1 MMGGGGG
8 YGKIFY
14 HSQQK
19 LFHVCVCVVITLY
32 VVFKKIICNEQTCH
46 HVPKPMSGLHFAY
59 LDVNTLEQLII
70 SLKSHIAVNE
80 LSLSLDIS
88 TCRAY
93 ADNASPKEQR
103 ISIALLIL
111 PSGFFNQAIA
121 KTSAETA
128 IFLSQIRTGQTE
140 QLSNGIRENNNYNTH
155 GDKVK
160 IWGNDT
166 TDPRYI
172 LRKSPHD
179 TKIN

>member
-1 MMGGGGG
+1 MQNALMMGGGGG
-8 YGKIFY
+8 MVRIFTTQ
-14 HSQQK
+14 SAEVISC
-19 LFHVCVCVVITLY
+19 VCVCVVITLY

-121 KTSAETA
+121 KRQRKPLYSCLKSGPDKQNSYPTA
-128 IFLSQIRTGQTE
+128 
-140 QLSNGIRENNNYNTH
+140 
-155 GDKVK
+155 
-160 IWGNDT
+160 
-166 TDPRYI
+166 
-172 LRKSPHD
+172 
-179 TKIN
+179 